1 MGSFEILITSRA
13 QSDLAECVSFVLK
26 VSKEAGRKLA
36 KDIYSSIESLG
47 TFPERNAV
55 FPMPKSF
62 PNIVRKLVINRRY
75 LVLYVVTAQR
85 VIVYRILDA
94 RRKFNNLI
102 A

>member
-13 QSDLAECVSFVLK
+13 QSDLAECVGFVLK

-36 KDIYSSIESLG
+36 KDIYSSIESLR
-47 TFPERNAV
+47 TFPERNVV

-62 PNIVRKLVINRRY
+62 PNAVRKLVINKRY
-75 LVLYVVTAQR
+75 LVLYAVTAQR

-94 RRKFNNLI
+94 RRKFDNLI

>member
-1 MGSFEILITSRA
+1 MITSRA
-13 QSDLAECVSFVLK
+13 QSDLAECVGFVFK
-26 VSKEAGRKLA
+26 DPKEAGRKLA

-47 TFPERNAV
+47 AFPERNAV

-62 PNIVRKLVINRRY
+62 PNIVRKLVIDKPY
-75 LVLYVVTAQR
+75 LVLYAVAAQR

-94 RRKFNNLI
+94 RRKLNNLI